1 MNPFFETYKDLK
13 YLLNRHYRK
22 KSALDFI
29 TNHYGL
35 NSFERNFFGRCVF
48 SDDHLEIVNKKRT
61 DLTEISK
68 SKSIAIDGFNVLITL
83 DSLIDGVA
91 IFCEDDVIRDLKYQ
105 KGYKLTEKSEETVEI
120 ILKSMLNLNLNNFD
134 VYYDEQTSKSGEI
147 SKITKN
153 LMEKYSISGEVI
165 LSKKVDFELKHY
177 EFVAT
182 SDFHIIKNVIGFLD
196 IPKIVS
202 KNYNLEVKNFLE
214 IIKKGKL
221 DF

>member
-13 YLLNRHYRK
+13 YLLNRNYRK

-147 SKITKN
+147 SKITRN

-165 LSKKVDFELKHY
+165 LSKKVDFELKQY